1 MDERRRV
8 ILLSVRRRLAV
19 LACAY
24 LAGVYLAQIAA
35 FPAVWIGF
43 LCAFSAVLGLFRLRR
58 RKSALFC
65 VALALF
71 LLGNGVTAS
80 VLAVRDAPSGS
91 KAEIVGEVDAIER
104 ENRVW
109 LKNAT
114 CDGETRSRRVLV
126 TLMAQKD
133 EAAPAVQIGQRVKG
147 TGRLFAPNEPRNP
160 GGINGRIRALARDY
174 ELSGY
179 LLPGWTAEGGGR
191 FSLRELFRRAQ
202 KKLMRHAEAVFGQ
215 QAPLFQAV
223 LLGSRKNLDD
233 DLVTAMRLTG
243 IVHLLT
249 VSGMHLS
256 LIALM
261 LERLL
266 RRLPC
271 GRWMRFAAQ
280 TVILLF
286 YTGVTGAAA
295 GTVRAL
301 IMATLRSLA
310 GCRGRRYEPLTA
322 LAVAAW
328 SMALIRPAWPLD
340 ASFQFSFFVLLGILL
355 LSGACLSALNRF
367 MPWMRRH
374 PQAAETLAVSFSAQ
388 AAALPIQLLFYG
400 YVPLL
405 ALAVNGFAGGLMS
418 LLMLGGIFCMV
429 VGAGLP
435 TAGRWLGAAV
445 GTVSGA
451 AQRLILG
458 VTGLEIKIC
467 RLPAPYGWAL
477 PVAIAAMML
486 CSRRIRF
493 GRGRKGALAA
503 TLCVLLIG
511 YLPRFAPD
519 ARYVQLDVGQGD
531 AAVLRH
537 GRQATLVDV
546 GPAGC
551 YDVLRYLRREG
562 LYVDALILS
571 HLDEDHAGAKIVSG
585 GFAFDVL
592 SPQEGMAG
600 DNERSLVLYTQSMG
614 ARILTTGDLPA
625 KSEMESPPDCDILKV
640 AHHGSKYATSDEFVR
655 QTTPKIALISVG
667 ANNRYGHPT
676 ARVLEALGA
685 VGASVYRTDESGCIT
700 LWLSEGRITAQTYR
714 RAPSSNPLPAAY
726 TP

>member
-8 ILLSVRRRLAV
+8 ILLPVRRRLAV

-91 KAEIVGEVDAIER
+91 KAEIVGEIDAIER

-114 CDGETRSRRVLV
+114 CDGETCSRRVLV

-133 EAAPAVQIGQRVKG
+133 EDAPAVQIGQRVKG
-147 TGRLFAPNEPRNP
+147 TGRLFAPSEPRNP
-160 GGINGRIRALARDY
+160 GGIDGRIRALARDY

-179 LLPGWTAEGGGR
+179 LLPGWTAEGGSR

-223 LLGSRKNLDD
+223 LLGSRENLND

-256 LIALM
+256 LIALT

-271 GRWMRFAAQ
+271 GRWMRFTAQ

-355 LSGACLSALNRF
+355 LSGTCLSAMNRF

-418 LLMLGGIFCMV
+418 LLMLGGIFCMA

-445 GTVSGA
+445 GAVSGA
-451 AQRLILG
+451 
-458 VTGLEIKIC
+458 E
-467 RLPAPYGWAL
+467 
-477 PVAIAAMML
+477 M
-486 CSRRIRF
+486 
-493 GRGRKGALAA
+493 
-503 TLCVLLIG
+503 CVLDMASPLWKNMVDCVRISIKRAFCG
-511 YLPRFAPD
+511 FSGANRAQDPLLLYTILPR
-519 ARYVQLDVGQGD
+519 
-531 AAVLRH
+531 
-537 GRQATLVDV
+537 
-546 GPAGC
+546 
-551 YDVLRYLRREG
+551 
-562 LYVDALILS
+562 LS
-571 HLDEDHAGAKIVSG
+571 RGWTDFCESGAK
-585 GFAFDVL
+585 
-592 SPQEGMAG
+592 
-600 DNERSLVLYTQSMG
+600 
-614 ARILTTGDLPA
+614 
-625 KSEMESPPDCDILKV
+625 K
-640 AHHGSKYATSDEFVR
+640 
-655 QTTPKIALISVG
+655 
-667 ANNRYGHPT
+667 
-676 ARVLEALGA
+676 
-685 VGASVYRTDESGCIT
+685 
-700 LWLSEGRITAQTYR
+700 
-714 RAPSSNPLPAAY
+714 
-726 TP
+726 

>member
-8 ILLSVRRRLAV
+8 ILLPVRRRLAV

-91 KAEIVGEVDAIER
+91 KAEIIGEIDAIER

-114 CDGETRSRRVLV
+114 CNGETRSRRVLV

-133 EAAPAVQIGQRVKG
+133 ETAPAVQIGQRVKG
-147 TGRLFAPNEPRNP
+147 TGRLFAPSEPRNP
-160 GGINGRIRALARDY
+160 GGVNGRIRALARDY

-179 LLPGWTAEGGGR
+179 LLPGWTAEGGGQ

-202 KKLMRHAEAVFGQ
+202 KKLMRHAEAVFGR

-223 LLGSRKNLDD
+223 LLGSRENLDD

-355 LSGACLSALNRF
+355 VSGACLSAMNRF
-367 MPWMRRH
+367 MPWMRRN

-388 AAALPIQLLFYG
+388 AAAS
-400 YVPLL
+400 
-405 ALAVNGFAGGLMS
+405 AS
-418 LLMLGGIFCMV
+418 
-429 VGAGLP
+429 
-435 TAGRWLGAAV
+435 
-445 GTVSGA
+445 
-451 AQRLILG
+451 
-458 VTGLEIKIC
+458 
-467 RLPAPYGWAL
+467 
-477 PVAIAAMML
+477 
-486 CSRRIRF
+486 
-493 GRGRKGALAA
+493 
-503 TLCVLLIG
+503 
-511 YLPRFAPD
+511 
-519 ARYVQLDVGQGD
+519 
-531 AAVLRH
+531 
-537 GRQATLVDV
+537 
-546 GPAGC
+546 
-551 YDVLRYLRREG
+551 
-562 LYVDALILS
+562 
-571 HLDEDHAGAKIVSG
+571 
-585 GFAFDVL
+585 
-592 SPQEGMAG
+592 
-600 DNERSLVLYTQSMG
+600 
-614 ARILTTGDLPA
+614 TT
-625 KSEMESPPDCDILKV
+625 S
-640 AHHGSKYATSDEFVR
+640 T
-655 QTTPKIALISVG
+655 
-667 ANNRYGHPT
+667 
-676 ARVLEALGA
+676 
-685 VGASVYRTDESGCIT
+685 CI
-700 LWLSEGRITAQTYR
+700 
-714 RAPSSNPLPAAY
+714 P
-726 TP
+726 

>member
-8 ILLSVRRRLAV
+8 ILLPVRRRLAV

-35 FPAVWIGF
+35 FPTVWIGF

-91 KAEIVGEVDAIER
+91 KAEIIGEIDAIER

-133 EAAPAVQIGQRVKG
+133 EAAPAVRIGQRVKG
-147 TGRLFAPNEPRNP
+147 TGRLFAPSEPRNP
-160 GGINGRIRALARDY
+160 GGIDGRIRALARDY
-174 ELSGY
+174 EL
-179 LLPGWTAEGGGR
+179 
-191 FSLRELFRRAQ
+191 
-202 KKLMRHAEAVFGQ
+202 
-215 QAPLFQAV
+215 
-223 LLGSRKNLDD
+223 
-233 DLVTAMRLTG
+233 
-243 IVHLLT
+243 
-249 VSGMHLS
+249 SGMHLS

-271 GRWMRFAAQ
+271 GRWTRFAAQ

-301 IMATLRSLA
+301 MMATLRSLA

-355 LSGACLSALNRF
+355 LSDACLSALNRF
-367 MPWMRRH
+367 MPWMCRH

-405 ALAVNGFAGGLMS
+405 ALAVNSFAGGLMS
-418 LLMLGGIFCMV
+418 LLMLGGIFCMA

-435 TAGRWLGAAV
+435 TVGRWLGAAI
-445 GTVSGA
+445 GAVSGA

-458 VTGLEIKIC
+458 VAGLEIKIC

-477 PVAIAAMML
+477 PVAIVAMML

-493 GRGRKGALAA
+493 GRGRRRALAA
-503 TLCVLLIG
+503 TLCILLIG

-551 YDVLRYLRREG
+551 YDVLRYLRHEG

-571 HLDEDHAGAKIVSG
+571 HLDEDHAGALGALLASEIEIGRIVMPSGVSESDASLAVREALELANERGVSIETASAGAKIVSG

-592 SPQEGMAG
+592 SPQDGMEG
-600 DNERSLVLYTQSMG
+600 DNERSLVLYTQSVG

-640 AHHGSKYATSDEFVR
+640 SHHGSKYATSDEFLR

-676 ARVLEALGA
+676 ARVLEALDA